1 MRTIESISS
10 GDGMDMIMIYMEENP
25 IGRRLFEVD
34 DVQKKWKLS
43 EFDRCERRACLDKTL
58 DESFG

>member
-34 DVQKKWKLS
+34 DVQKKM
-43 EFDRCERRACLDKTL
+43 EIIRI
-58 DESFG
+58 